1 MNQKPEFQIKTQ
13 KQLLD
18 EQILHEE
25 GHFSFGF
32 INVNAVLCRSLSRM
46 RSNGWILR
54 GIETR
59 AFLRSRYVF
68 EHSSLG

>member
-1 MNQKPEFQIKTQ
+1 MNQKSEFQIKTQ

-18 EQILHEE
+18 EQIIHEE
-25 GHFSFGF
+25 GGF
-32 INVNAVLCRSLSRM
+32 KFKFFYMNPVLCRSLSRM

-59 AFLRSRYVF
+59 GFLSSYYVF
-68 EHSSLG
+68 ERSSLD